1 MKTKTISFLFSLI
14 ALILAGVFFLSRKVF
29 VNKKDTAIRAKV
41 VTPKSAVSQEV
52 ESEKWSSTV
61 ETEKYETFVPL
72 ASGETL
78 ISTFTIDLNNDG
90 YDDEIVIVK
99 KAGSS
104 FLWIVPGIYVAETA
118 EYERLE
124 SIETEITRTR
134 TFSCSGL
141 DVIGDHRNALIYQG
155 VTDDGNSVMQI
166 FLCEGDGAK
175 WKLKKIGDFSADGT
189 VFIQQTERSESYELS
204 LSKGDS
210 FSVWVYKS
218 DIPADAEADAK
229 KTSNVAV
236 NQIQQEY
243 KWNAQSQKYELSNEI
258 KVTAGRLAAK
268 ELSRIQDGTV
278 ETFASFLNG
287 LWYKTS
293 NVDGNIRY
301 LFFDYDTKEVIQL
314 VGDTQE
320 VNLIEESKLRH
331 NGIYLTTVNSD
342 IMNLQRRF
350 DISLVN
356 VDEIKVTLR
365 DYVGLNIKETTM
377 WDGQY
382 KKMSI
387 QSSFSDSSKTSEIDV
402 FAAELKKDSAWL
414 TVDQL
419 TSIKFSDYSYSLT
432 TNEITETGIYALQ
445 RIGSYNVIQFRS
457 DTGLSY
463 MAPSY
468 AMEFGTKVITET
480 VKKKTVEKTVTD
492 YDSIKLTPVKITP
505 TDCFVAEGKSYSF
518 SR

>member
-1 MKTKTISFLFSLI
+1 MKTKTISFLFLFI
-14 ALILAGVFFLSRKVF
+14 ALILASVFFLSRKVF
-29 VNKKDTAIRAKV
+29 VGKKDTAIRAKV
-41 VTPKSAVSQEV
+41 VTPKTAVSQEV
-52 ESEKWSSTV
+52 ESEKWSSAV

-99 KAGSS
+99 KAGSAY
-104 FLWIVPGIYVAETA
+104 LWIVPGIYVSETA
-118 EYERLE
+118 DYERLE
-124 SIETEITRTR
+124 SIETEVSRTR

-166 FLCEGDGAK
+166 FLCEGNDSK

-218 DIPADAEADAK
+218 DVPSDVDVK
-229 KTSNVAV
+229 KQSNIAV
-236 NQIQQEY
+236 NQIQQEF
-243 KWNAQSQKYELSNEI
+243 KWDSHSQKYELVNEI

-320 VNLIEESKLRH
+320 VNIIEESKLRH

-387 QSSFSDSSKTSEIDV
+387 QSSFTDSLKSTELDV
-402 FAAELKKDSAWL
+402 FASELKKDSVWS

-419 TSIKFSDYSYSLT
+419 TTISFTDYSYSLT

-492 YDSIKLTPVKITP
+492 YDSIKFTPVKMTP
-505 TDCFVAEGKSYSF
+505 TDCFVAEGKIYSF